1 MMHQV
6 TAADA
11 GFTGRSQFARLWGFA
26 WVPVLVVGVG
36 LFEAMRRALIVTDN
50 EALAPTLVVLGALVM
65 PATMVT
71 LIYGRRLRFSVSG
84 GVLAA
89 VAACGGAVG
98 VLVAGLVEFG
108 TLQRLGVGPKLG
120 VAVIE
125 EIAKLIVPVLLL
137 VFGPWRR
144 IGDGLIIGVASG
156 AGFAALET
164 MGYAFTTSIT
174 SHGSLA
180 AVDGDLMVR
189 GLLSPAGHMAWTG
202 IAAAGLWCGTQQRF
216 SWRGTSIFV
225 GGLSAAIALHTAWDG
240 LGSPAWYAVLGALG
254 LGVIAMIV
262 ARLRSVR
269 PEAGLAL
276 HLVASS
282 STRGI

>member
-1 MMHQV
+1 MHQV
-6 TAADA
+6 IAADA
-11 GFTGRSQFARLWGFA
+11 GFTGRPQFARLRGSA
-26 WVPVLVVGVG
+26 WVLVLVVGVG
-36 LFEAMRRALIVTDN
+36 LFEAMRRALVVTGN

-65 PATMVT
+65 PATVVT

-84 GVLAA
+84 GVLAT
-89 VAACGGAVG
+89 VAACGGVVG
-98 VLVAGLVEFG
+98 VLVAGMVEFE
-108 TLQRLGVGPKLG
+108 TLQRLGIGGKLG

-125 EIAKLIVPVLLL
+125 EIAKLIIPALLL

-189 GLLSPAGHMAWTG
+189 GLLSPAGNMAWTG
-202 IAAAGLWCGTQQRF
+202 IAATGLWCAKQQRF
-216 SWRGTSIFV
+216 SWRGTWTFV
-225 GGLSAAIALHTAWDG
+225 SGMTVAIALHTAWDG
-240 LGSPAWYAVLGALG
+240 LVRRSGCPRSRGRRNDRGAAAVGSLISPSGSRNEPWTGCCWRKG
-254 LGVIAMIV
+254 
-262 ARLRSVR
+262 R
-269 PEAGLAL
+269 
-276 HLVASS
+276 
-282 STRGI
+282 